1 MPAITH
7 WADVL
12 RALAAAAHP
21 RLGSAAAASIQR
33 VAASRDLLLAI
44 MRHIP
49 LVVPDDCPTLI
60 AALRIAV
67 PWQRIVLRRGEHL
80 AGSSSL
86 DGPGGSQAR
95 LRVPIELCGEEGA
108 VLRGTLVLE
117 AGCAGGVIRDCC
129 LEDTGDCC
137 LRCEGGSW
145 ELSRLRLRCAHGAA
159 LLACGAA
166 DVTLDDCVL
175 GGESQEEVSAGTQV
189 QLSAYGS
196 VQEAKLPKRA
206 CYAVVARDEARV
218 VARRCELRQVPALT
232 THPHHSPLN
241 LHPCRCR
248 CHRRYRRRRRLPTR
262 PPPSSCSRLPTGTH
276 TRQVSE
282 AAVLVAHNGRV
293 QLEASL
299 ICDAPA
305 ALIAGQRRGRALELR
320 GSVVA
325 ASVKRLW
332 ADSDR
337 PRAFVWG
344 EGSRRE
350 GRDVDGVFGEGE
362 AEGAES
368 FADIVPRG
376 AEEGSGASTES
387 LDEQEF
393 ADMERLMEE
402 LDAQALGSTTG
413 PQ

>member
-12 RALAAAAHP
+12 RALAAAANP

-80 AGSSSL
+80 VGSSSI
-86 DGPGGSQAR
+86 DEPGGSQAR

-117 AGCAGGVIRDCC
+117 ADCAGGVIRDCC

-175 GGESQEEVSAGTQV
+175 GGESQEEGGTQV

-196 VQEAKLPKRA
+196 VQEANLPKRA
-206 CYAVVARDEARV
+206 CYAVVVRDEARV
-218 VARRCELRQVPALT
+218 VARRCELRQAPALT
-232 THPHHSPLN
+232 PALALTHALTPRRPHRHPHRRRRH
-241 LHPCRCR
+241 HRCRRCR
-248 CHRRYRRRRRLPTR
+248 CHCRRRPPTCL
-262 PPPSSCSRLPTGTH
+262 PPPSCPRLP
-276 TRQVSE
+276 
-282 AAVLVAHNGRV
+282 LAH
-293 QLEASL
+293 
-299 ICDAPA
+299 APA
-305 ALIAGQRRGRALELR
+305 GVRGGGAGRPQ
-320 GSVVA
+320 
-325 ASVKRLW
+325 W
-332 ADSDR
+332 
-337 PRAFVWG
+337 PRA
-344 EGSRRE
+344 
-350 GRDVDGVFGEGE
+350 
-362 AEGAES
+362 A
-368 FADIVPRG
+368 RG
-376 AEEGSGASTES
+376 LAH
-387 LDEQEF
+387 L
-393 ADMERLMEE
+393 
-402 LDAQALGSTTG
+402 
-413 PQ
+413 